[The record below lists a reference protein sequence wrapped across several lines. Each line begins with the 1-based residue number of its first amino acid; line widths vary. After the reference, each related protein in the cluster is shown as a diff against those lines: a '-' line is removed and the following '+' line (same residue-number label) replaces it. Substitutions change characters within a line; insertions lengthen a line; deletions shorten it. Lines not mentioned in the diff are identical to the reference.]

1 MQSEESDL
9 RQRTKEFAL
18 RIVSMFRDYLKMAE
32 AQEPGKEALISLNH
46 SSFRLN
52 FRDVA
57 GVLL

>member
-1 MQSEESDL
+1 
-9 RQRTKEFAL
+9 
-18 RIVSMFRDYLKMAE
+18 MAE

-46 SSFRLN
+46 SSFRPN